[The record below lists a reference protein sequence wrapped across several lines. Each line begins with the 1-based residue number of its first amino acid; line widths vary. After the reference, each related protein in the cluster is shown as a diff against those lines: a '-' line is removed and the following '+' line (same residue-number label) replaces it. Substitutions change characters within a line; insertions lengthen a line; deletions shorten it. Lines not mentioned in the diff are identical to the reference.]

1 MPKDYLVV
9 LGLHPSLEDLV
20 LRAPEVYFQ
29 QKKTTKR
36 ILVLEGDEN
45 PLLRKEVQKQ
55 NANKKRD
62 ALKEIGKQKNSNLK
76 NSHIFE
82 KIEILI
88 TRLNLN
94 KQVKNQVIQDDRD
107 D

>member
-1 MPKDYLVV
+1 
-9 LGLHPSLEDLV
+9 
-20 LRAPEVYFQ
+20 
-29 QKKTTKR
+29 
-36 ILVLEGDEN
+36 
-45 PLLRKEVQKQ
+45 VQKQ

-62 ALKEIGKQKNSNLK
+62 ALKEIGKQKNGNIK
-76 NSHIFE
+76 NPHVLE
-82 KIEILI
+82 KNEILI

>member
-1 MPKDYLVV
+1 MET
-9 LGLHPSLEDLV
+9 HS
-20 LRAPEVYFQ
+20 
-29 QKKTTKR
+29 
-36 ILVLEGDEN
+36 
-45 PLLRKEVQKQ
+45 KET
-55 NANKKRD
+55 
-62 ALKEIGKQKNSNLK
+62 LQKNSNLK